1 MSSKSKTISVYIDI
15 KQISELENDNINS
28 LIMDLVLV
36 VQNENTKDDTQ
47 NVKVKI
53 SIQTLVEPQLKRY
66 TTLYLYT
73 HKSKDRSK
81 GLS

>member
-1 MSSKSKTISVYIDI
+1 
-15 KQISELENDNINS
+15 
-28 LIMDLVLV
+28 MDLVLV